1 MDFIQKSKS
10 KTELP
15 HVLRVEDQHQ
25 LQTEEQMK
33 KFMFTTL
40 TLMLVLST
48 FLFAGSVS
56 TASADESKMLEFNTM
71 IGVPRPFT
79 GAANAIRGVPGGG
92 LPWVIEFGK
101 GKLSPEGNVDV
112 LVKGLVFDPND
123 QAVIDR
129 GIGGTNTIPNFKV
142 IVSCLS
148 KDADGNPVTMNVSTA
163 LFPADTAG
171 NAHIKDTVTLPSP
184 CIAPILFVT
193 SPTGAWFASTGF

>member
-1 MDFIQKSKS
+1 MKNNKFVNLIV
-10 KTELP
+10 
-15 HVLRVEDQHQ
+15 VLAI
-25 LQTEEQMK
+25 TA
-33 KFMFTTL
+33 FF
-40 TLMLVLST
+40 
-48 FLFAGSVS
+48 FAGTVS
-56 TASADESKMLEFNTM
+56 SASADESKLLEFNTM
-71 IGVPRPFT
+71 VGVPRPYT

-101 GKLSPEGNVDV
+101 GKLSPEGYVDV

-129 GIGGTNTIPNFKV
+129 GIGGTNTVPNFRV

-148 KDADGNPVTMNVSTA
+148 KDAGGNATTVNVSTG

-171 NAHIKDTVTLPSP
+171 NAHIKDTVVLPSP

>member
-1 MDFIQKSKS
+1 MKNNKFVNLIV
-10 KTELP
+10 
-15 HVLRVEDQHQ
+15 VLVI
-25 LQTEEQMK
+25 TA
-33 KFMFTTL
+33 FF
-40 TLMLVLST
+40 
-48 FLFAGSVS
+48 FAGTVS
-56 TASADESKMLEFNTM
+56 RASADESKLLEFNTM
-71 IGVPRPFT
+71 IGVPRPYT

-101 GKLSPEGNVDV
+101 GKVSPEGNVDV

-129 GIGGTNTIPNFKV
+129 GIGGTNTVANFKV

-148 KDADGNPVTMNVSTA
+148 NDADGNTTTMNVSTG

-171 NAHIKDTVTLPSP
+171 NAHIKDTVVLPSP

-193 SPTGAWFASTGF
+193 SPTGAWFATTGF